1 MKDKIRTVAFVGA
14 GNLAWHLAPALDN
27 AGYPVRE
34 VYSRDERNARKLASR
49 LYQANVKKEP
59 DFIDS
64 DVDVII
70 VAVSDDAIGQVVT
83 DLALPEDVIL
93 VHTSGSTPMRVLDV
107 AGTEHIGV
115 FYPLQT
121 FSKGVSVSFEDVP
134 ILIEGSSAEVGR
146 ALETMARALTPAV
159 AAISSERRLALH
171 LAAVFASN
179 FTNHMVTIA
188 FDLMEDHDL
197 DPEWLK
203 PLIAKTL
210 NKSLDAGPTRAQ
222 TGPARRGDLGI
233 LRRHT
238 EFLKHNPSLR
248 EIYSLVS
255 QHILERY
262 QS

>member
-1 MKDKIRTVAFVGA
+1 MSDMIRNIAFVGA

-34 VYSRDERNARKLASR
+34 VYSRNERNARQLASR
-49 LYQANVKKEP
+49 LYQAEVKRET
-59 DFIDS
+59 DFTDS
-64 DVDVII
+64 DADVIVI
-70 VAVSDDAIGQVVT
+70 AVSDDAIGQVVT
-83 DLALPEDVIL
+83 DLIVPDNMIV
-93 VHTSGSTPMRVLDV
+93 VHTSGSTPMRVLEAV
-107 AGTEHIGV
+107 GTQHIGV

-121 FSKGVSVSFEDVP
+121 FSKGVQVNFEDIP
-134 ILIEGSSAEVGR
+134 ILVEGSSAQVQE
-146 ALETMARALTPAV
+146 ALQTMARALSPNV

-197 DPEWLK
+197 DPDWLK
-203 PLIAKTL
+203 PLIAETL
-210 NKSLDAGPTRAQ
+210 NKSLDAGPTQAQ

-238 EFLKHNPSLR
+238 EFLNNNPSLR
-248 EIYSLVS
+248 EIYTIIS

>member
-1 MKDKIRTVAFVGA
+1 MKDKIRNIAFVGA

-34 VYSRDERNARKLASR
+34 VYSRNERNARQLASR
-49 LYQANVKKEP
+49 LYQANVKKDA
-59 DFIDS
+59 DFAGSDID
-64 DVDVII
+64 VVII
-70 VAVSDDAIGQVVT
+70 AVSDDAIGQVVT
-83 DLALPEDVIL
+83 DLVLPDDVMV
-93 VHTSGSTPMRVLDV
+93 VHTSGSTPMRVLEATD
-107 AGTEHIGV
+107 TEHTGV

-121 FSKGVSVSFEDVP
+121 FSKGVSVNFEDVP
-134 ILIEGSSAEVGR
+134 ILVEGSSPDVER
-146 ALETMARALTPAV
+146 ALQTMARALSPTV

-203 PLIAKTL
+203 PLIAETL
-210 NKSLDAGPTRAQ
+210 NKSLDAGPVQAQ

-238 EFLKHNPSLR
+238 EFLKDNPSSR
-248 EIYSLVS
+248 EIYALIS
-255 QHILERY
+255 QHILDRY